1 MFNDAHRPVCA
12 AANSFVVVCLCVCG
26 CVFVVVWLCV
36 CGCGCVFGCV
46 LVVVCLCLCVCGCVC
61 VVVCLWLCGC
71 VVVVVCLWL
80 WLPSAARDEALP
92 AESVEAVRKLAS
104 DLRCPLLY
112 AEDQVS
118 FTATPTHQ
126 PVSHTVDVSFHQ

>member
-1 MFNDAHRPVCA
+1 MDLNMFNDAHRPVCA
-12 AANSFVVVCLCVCG
+12 AANSFVVVC
-26 CVFVVVWLCV
+26 VWV
-36 CGCGCVFGCV
+36 
-46 LVVVCLCLCVCGCVC
+46 
-61 VVVCLWLCGC
+61 CGC